1 MFCSWRGRESGTSE
15 IFLVLFLV
23 IVVLLLLFWFCY
35 CFFFVLLLLML
46 FCYCY
51 CFCFCWR
58 GREPGTSEIDSC
70 CLDNCSC
77 YLSPKITFSALA
89 PFSSTAGNLL
99 YVIEHFLKGQK
110 SKLFTRIRMIASY
123 FLSLQAGKCYNEL
136 ECIGRGGAI
145 KGYCS
150 PRALGVRRRRI
161 WCQLISQ
168 LITLRPAVCSLPVG
182 VTGKLL
188 R

>member
-1 MFCSWRGRESGTSE
+1 
-15 IFLVLFLV
+15 
-23 IVVLLLLFWFCY
+23 
-35 CFFFVLLLLML
+35 ML

-51 CFCFCWR
+51 CFCCCWR

-77 YLSPKITFSALA
+77 YLSPKITFSSLA

-110 SKLFTRIRMIASY
+110 SELFTRIRMIASY

-161 WCQLISQ
+161 WCQLITIDNSQ
-168 LITLRPAVCSLPVG
+168 ACCVFTASRCNRK
-182 VTGKLL
+182 VTQVDIIHVWGAPGCGTFCHKQNLCP
-188 R
+188 